1 MQLRKKTLN
10 KLASILVLNFFL
22 VGCATVTPNKI
33 QDDKSSYDATTP
45 KQYDK
50 DNGGLISFVGDDALI
65 TRQARERYNNLI
77 KMYRI
82 KFKKEKAI
90 DLVEDSG
97 VKPYKDNF
105 GNELFLISSE
115 HLVYFGVLNSWLKEK
130 VPADN
135 IIDKTIDKIN
145 N

>member
-1 MQLRKKTLN
+1 MKKFVS
-10 KLASILVLNFFL
+10 ALVLNL
-22 VGCATVTPNKI
+22 LIVGCTTVTPNKI

-50 DNGGLISFVGDDALI
+50 DNGGLISFIGDDALI
-65 TRQARERYNNLI
+65 TKQARDRYNNLVE
-77 KMYRI
+77 MYKI

-90 DLVEDSG
+90 ELKIDSG
-97 VKPYKDNF
+97 IKPYKDNF
-105 GNELFLISSE
+105 NNELYLIDSE

-130 VPADN
+130 VPQDN

>member
-1 MQLRKKTLN
+1 MN
-10 KLASILVLNFFL
+10 KLASILVLNFLL

-90 DLVEDSG
+90 DLVEYSG

-105 GNELFLISSE
+105 GNELFLIDSE
-115 HLVYFGVLNSWLKEK
+115 HLVYFGVMNSWLKEK
-130 VPADN
+130 VSQDN
-135 IIDKTIDKIN
+135 ILDKTIDKIN

>member
-1 MQLRKKTLN
+1 MKKFV
-10 KLASILVLNFFL
+10 SVLVLNSFL
-22 VGCATVTPNKI
+22 IGCATVTPDKI
-33 QDDKSSYDATTP
+33 QDEKSSYDGSTP

-50 DNGGLISFVGDDALI
+50 DNGGLISFIGDEAVI
-65 TRQARERYNNLI
+65 TNQARERYNNLI

-90 DLVEDSG
+90 DLKEDSG
-97 VKPYKDNF
+97 IKIYKDNF
-105 GNELFLISSE
+105 GNNLYLIDSE

-130 VPADN
+130 VPQDN

>member
-1 MQLRKKTLN
+1 MK
-10 KLASILVLNFFL
+10 KLASILVLNFLFI
-22 VGCATVTPNKI
+22 GCATVTPDKI

-50 DNGGLISFVGDDALI
+50 DNGGLISFVGEDALI

-90 DLVEDSG
+90 DLNEDSG
-97 VKPYKDNF
+97 IKPYKDNF
-105 GNELFLISSE
+105 SNELYLIDSE

-130 VPADN
+130 VPQDN

>member
-1 MQLRKKTLN
+1 MKKFVN
-10 KLASILVLNFFL
+10 VLVLNFFL
-22 VGCATVTPNKI
+22 VSCATVTPNKI
-33 QDDKSSYDATTP
+33 EDDKSSYDATTP

-50 DNGGLISFVGDDALI
+50 DNGGLISFIGDDALI
-65 TRQARERYNNLI
+65 TNQARERYNNLI
-77 KMYRI
+77 KMYRV

-90 DLVEDSG
+90 DLKEDSG
-97 VKPYKDNF
+97 IKSYKDNF
-105 GNELFLISSE
+105 GNELYLIDSE

-130 VPADN
+130 VPQDN

>member
-1 MQLRKKTLN
+1 MN
-10 KLASILVLNFFL
+10 KLASILALNFLFI
-22 VGCATVTPNKI
+22 GCATVTPDKI

-50 DNGGLISFVGDDALI
+50 DNGGLISFLGDDALI

-90 DLVEDSG
+90 ELNEDSG
-97 VKPYKDNF
+97 IKPYKDNF
-105 GNELFLISSE
+105 GNELFLIDSE

-130 VPADN
+130 VSQDN
-135 IIDKTIDKIN
+135 ILDKTIDKIN

>member
-1 MQLRKKTLN
+1 MN
-10 KLASILVLNFFL
+10 KLASILVLNFLL
-22 VGCATVTPNKI
+22 VGCVTVTPNKI

-50 DNGGLISFVGDDALI
+50 DNGGLISFIGDDALI
-65 TRQARERYNNLI
+65 TSQARARYNNLI

-90 DLVEDSG
+90 DLTEDVG
-97 VKPYKDNF
+97 ITPYKDNF

-115 HLVYFGVLNSWLKEK
+115 HLVYFCVMNSWLKEK
-130 VPADN
+130 VPADT

>member
-1 MQLRKKTLN
+1 MK
-10 KLASILVLNFFL
+10 KLASILALNFIFI
-22 VGCATVTPNKI
+22 GCATVTPNKI
-33 QDDKSSYDATTP
+33 QDNKSSYDATTP

-50 DNGGLISFVGDDALI
+50 DNGGLISFIGDDALI
-65 TRQARERYNNLI
+65 TSQARERYNNLI

-97 VKPYKDNF
+97 IKPYKDSF
-105 GNELFLISSE
+105 GNELFLIDSE

-130 VPADN
+130 VSQDN

>member
-1 MQLRKKTLN
+1 LN

-115 HLVYFGVLNSWLKEK
+115 HLVYFGVMNSWLKEK
-130 VPADN
+130 VPQDN
-135 IIDKTIDKIN
+135 ILDKTIDKIN

>member
-1 MQLRKKTLN
+1 L
-10 KLASILVLNFFL
+10 I
-22 VGCATVTPNKI
+22 GCATVTPDKI
-33 QDDKSSYDATTP
+33 QDEKSSYDATTP

-65 TRQARERYNNLI
+65 TSQARERYNNLI
-77 KMYRI
+77 SMYRI

-90 DLVEDSG
+90 DLKEDSG
-97 VKPYKDNF
+97 IKIYKDNF
-105 GNELFLISSE
+105 NNSLYLIDSE

-130 VPADN
+130 VPQDN

>member
-1 MQLRKKTLN
+1 MK
-10 KLASILVLNFFL
+10 KLASILALNFLFI
-22 VGCATVTPNKI
+22 GCATVTPDKI

-50 DNGGLISFVGDDALI
+50 DNGGLISFIGDDALI

-90 DLVEDSG
+90 DLNEDSG

-105 GNELFLISSE
+105 GNELFLIDSE

-130 VPADN
+130 VAQDN
-135 IIDKTIDKIN
+135 ILDKTIDKIN

>member
-1 MQLRKKTLN
+1 MK

-50 DNGGLISFVGDDALI
+50 DNGGLISFIGDDALI

-97 VKPYKDNF
+97 VKSYKDNF

-115 HLVYFGVLNSWLKEK
+115 HLVYFGVMNSWLKEK
-130 VPADN
+130 VPQDN
-135 IIDKTIDKIN
+135 ILDKTIDKIN

>member
-1 MQLRKKTLN
+1 LN

-105 GNELFLISSE
+105 ANELYLIDSE
-115 HLVYFGVLNSWLKEK
+115 HLVYFGVMNTWLKEK
-130 VPADN
+130 VPQDSV
-135 IIDKTIDKIN
+135 IDKTIDRIN

>member
-1 MQLRKKTLN
+1 LN
-10 KLASILVLNFFL
+10 KFVSILVLNL
-22 VGCATVTPNKI
+22 LLIGCATVTPNKI

-45 KQYDK
+45 KQYQK

-65 TRQARERYNNLI
+65 TPQARERYNNLI
-77 KMYRI
+77 GVYKI

-90 DLVEDSG
+90 ELKIDSG

-105 GNELFLISSE
+105 NNELYIIDSE

-130 VPADN
+130 VPQDN
-135 IIDKTIDKIN
+135 IVDKVIDKVN

>member
-1 MQLRKKTLN
+1 MK
-10 KLASILVLNFFL
+10 KLASILALNFLFI
-22 VGCATVTPNKI
+22 GCATVTPDKI

-50 DNGGLISFVGDDALI
+50 DNGGLISFIGDDALI

-97 VKPYKDNF
+97 IKSYKDSF
-105 GNELFLISSE
+105 GNELFLIDSE

-130 VPADN
+130 VAQDN
-135 IIDKTIDKIN
+135 ILDKTIDKIN

>member
-1 MQLRKKTLN
+1 MN
-10 KLASILVLNFFL
+10 KFVSILVLNL
-22 VGCATVTPNKI
+22 LLIGCATVTPNKI

-45 KQYDK
+45 KQYQK

-65 TRQARERYNNLI
+65 TPQARERYNNLI
-77 KMYRI
+77 GVYKI

-90 DLVEDSG
+90 ELKIDSG

-105 GNELFLISSE
+105 GNELYIIDSE

-130 VPADN
+130 VPQDN
-135 IIDKTIDKIN
+135 IVDKVIDKVN

>member
-1 MQLRKKTLN
+1 LN
-10 KLASILVLNFFL
+10 KLASILVLNFLL

-90 DLVEDSG
+90 DLTEDAGITS
-97 VKPYKDNF
+97 YKDNF

-115 HLVYFGVLNSWLKEK
+115 HLVYFGVMNSWLKEK
-130 VPADN
+130 VPQDN
-135 IIDKTIDKIN
+135 ILDKTIDKIN

>member
-1 MQLRKKTLN
+1 MKN
-10 KLASILVLNFFL
+10 LASILAINFIFI
-22 VGCATVTPNKI
+22 GCVTVTPDKI

-97 VKPYKDNF
+97 IKPYKDNF
-105 GNELFLISSE
+105 GNELFLIDSE

-130 VPADN
+130 VSQDN
-135 IIDKTIDKIN
+135 ILDKTIDKIN

>member
-1 MQLRKKTLN
+1 LN

-97 VKPYKDNF
+97 ITLYKDNF

-115 HLVYFGVLNSWLKEK
+115 HLVYFGVMNSWLKEK
-130 VPADN
+130 VPQDN
-135 IIDKTIDKIN
+135 ILDKTIDKIN

>member
-1 MQLRKKTLN
+1 
-10 KLASILVLNFFL
+10 LVLNFFL

-33 QDDKSSYDATTP
+33 QDEVASYDASTP
-45 KQYDK
+45 DDYNK
-50 DNGGLISFVGDDALI
+50 DNGGLIAVLDNGAVI
-65 TRQARERYNNLI
+65 TSSAKERYNNLI
-77 KMYRI
+77 KMYKV

-90 DLVEDSG
+90 ELVENAG
-97 VKPYKDNF
+97 IQPYKDRY
-105 GNELFLISSE
+105 GNDLFLIDNE
-115 HLVYFGVLNSWLKEK
+115 HLVYFGVMNSWLKEK

>member
-1 MQLRKKTLN
+1 LK
-10 KLASILVLNFFL
+10 KLASILALNFLL
-22 VGCATVTPNKI
+22 VGCVTVTPNKI

-50 DNGGLISFVGDDALI
+50 DNGGLISFIGDDALI

-90 DLVEDSG
+90 DLTEDAG
-97 VKPYKDNF
+97 ITPYKDNF

-115 HLVYFGVLNSWLKEK
+115 HLVYFGVMNSWLKEK
-130 VPADN
+130 VPQDN

>member
-1 MQLRKKTLN
+1 MK
-10 KLASILVLNFFL
+10 KLASILALNFLFI
-22 VGCATVTPNKI
+22 GCATVTPNKI

-45 KQYDK
+45 KQYDR

-90 DLVEDSG
+90 ELNEDSG
-97 VKPYKDNF
+97 IKPYKDNF
-105 GNELFLISSE
+105 GNELFLIDSE

-130 VPADN
+130 VSQDN

>member
-1 MQLRKKTLN
+1 MKKFVS
-10 KLASILVLNFFL
+10 ALVLNL
-22 VGCATVTPNKI
+22 LIVGCTTVTPNKI

-50 DNGGLISFVGDDALI
+50 DNGGLISFIGDDALI
-65 TRQARERYNNLI
+65 TKQARDRYNNLI
-77 KMYRI
+77 EMYKI

-90 DLVEDSG
+90 ELKIDSG
-97 VKPYKDNF
+97 IKPYKDNF
-105 GNELFLISSE
+105 NNELYVIDSE

-130 VPADN
+130 VPQDN

>member
-1 MQLRKKTLN
+1 LK
-10 KLASILVLNFFL
+10 KLASILALNFLFI
-22 VGCATVTPNKI
+22 GCATVTPDKI

-97 VKPYKDNF
+97 IKPYKDNF
-105 GNELFLISSE
+105 GNELFLIDSE

-130 VPADN
+130 VPQDN
-135 IIDKTIDKIN
+135 ILDKTIDKIN

>member
-1 MQLRKKTLN
+1 LN

-22 VGCATVTPNKI
+22 VGCVTVTPNKI
-33 QDDKSSYDATTP
+33 QDDKSSYDATTT

-105 GNELFLISSE
+105 GNELFLINSE

-130 VPADN
+130 VPQDN
-135 IIDKTIDKIN
+135 ILDKTIDKIN

>member
-1 MQLRKKTLN
+1 MK
-10 KLASILVLNFFL
+10 KLASILALNFLL
-22 VGCATVTPNKI
+22 VGCVTVTPNKI

-50 DNGGLISFVGDDALI
+50 DNGGLISFIGDDALI

-77 KMYRI
+77 KIYRI

-90 DLVEDSG
+90 DLTEDAG
-97 VKPYKDNF
+97 ITPYKDNF

-115 HLVYFGVLNSWLKEK
+115 HLVYFGVMNSWLKEK
-130 VPADN
+130 VPQDN

>member
-1 MQLRKKTLN
+1 MN

-33 QDDKSSYDATTP
+33 QDDKSSYDSTTP

-50 DNGGLISFVGDDALI
+50 DNGGLISFIGDDALI
-65 TRQARERYNNLI
+65 TSQARARYNNLI

-90 DLVEDSG
+90 DLTEDAG
-97 VKPYKDNF
+97 ITPYKDNF

-115 HLVYFGVLNSWLKEK
+115 HLVYFGVMNSWLKEK
-130 VPADN
+130 VPQDN
-135 IIDKTIDKIN
+135 ILDKTIDKIN